1 MPPEY
6 TPIEVQADKR
16 TKLIIKNDGTPDF
29 IKMVAIYRNLL
40 PQKAENS
47 KLKSK

>member
-16 TKLIIKNDGTPDF
+16 TKLITKNDGTPHF
-29 IKMVAIYRNLL
+29 IKTAAIYRNLL
-40 PQKAENS
+40 PQKAQNS
-47 KLKSK
+47 KLESK